1 MCPGGEQKK
10 PEPYK
15 AVRGVDEL
23 EQFSFRSGFSR
34 FSTASR
40 HIAERTFNFAPT
52 RCFKGTSARG
62 ITLTDGQRTM
72 MPTPTRAAKLAAW
85 AALCLALP
93 AHAAAAAASAAPS
106 SMPAHHGVDG
116 AAHITQLGLHVRR
129 EIGGKVEHMLD
140 GAEAAA
146 RMLDGAEAAALPL
159 RKTAG
164 PPQTPRRDLSVD
176 QMGCAWIPIGG
187 GQKKMPPLGDG
198 PASAP

>member
-1 MCPGGEQKK
+1 
-10 PEPYK
+10 
-15 AVRGVDEL
+15 
-23 EQFSFRSGFSR
+23 
-34 FSTASR
+34 
-40 HIAERTFNFAPT
+40 
-52 RCFKGTSARG
+52 
-62 ITLTDGQRTM
+62 

-106 SMPAHHGVDG
+106 SMPAHQGVDG